1 MGSRSIH
8 GAVLT
13 DAPMDLVVGK
23 RGTQMFDDVDSGWE
37 KRVVEPE
44 AFLSRIEPGM
54 SIFLGTGVAEPRT
67 LVKKLMTSEMG
78 NLTDLELVQIVSLGD
93 AISFKNTTR
102 NHKVR
107 LKTFFSGWLASEAI
121 TSGLVDMIP
130 CRFSRIPKLVESG
143 AIRVDVA
150 FVQIT
155 PPDKAGYASLGVSVD
170 VAKYAMERASL
181 VIGEINNL
189 VPRTMGNTFV
199 HMDDF
204 HYLVRATEPPIYF
217 PRWPVDDVVDR
228 VAANVASVV
237 DDGSCI
243 AFYSGPLFEALGR
256 HLAHKR
262 QLGVHSYFFTDPL
275 MDLIKCGAVTNRRKH
290 HFRDKSLTAYAQ
302 GTPELMRWL
311 HRNPLVEF
319 QGIDVVSDHQR
330 ISLNDRMVAILPAR
344 KVDLTGGVALHIG
357 KGNVTPGP
365 GQAQDFFAGAEHSR
379 GGRTIFALPSRN
391 LKGQSNILLSLEDF
405 PNQFTN
411 RESLD
416 LIITEYGIA
425 SMIGRTVR
433 ERAQAL
439 IDIAHPDHRAGL
451 IDEAKRANILYADQI
466 YLSDSGLLYPDMI
479 ATMHTFRGG
488 QRVRFRA
495 IKPSDEEEMRKLFYR
510 FSDTAVY
517 YRYFS
522 PIKTM
527 PHHKMQEYVNVDYQ
541 RIMSIVGTVEQSG
554 TEKVIAEG
562 RYVRHHK
569 RPVADVAFVVDEK
582 YQGLGIASYLFEMLI
597 RIAREQGIVGF
608 TADVIADN
616 KAMLKVFE
624 KAPFPI
630 RAIMESGIYTLTIP
644 IVDTAEPMAGAS
656 AGNG

>member
-1 MGSRSIH
+1 
-8 GAVLT
+8 
-13 DAPMDLVVGK
+13 
-23 RGTQMFDDVDSGWE
+23 MFDDVDSGWE
-37 KRVVEPE
+37 KCVVAPE

-67 LVKKLMTSEMG
+67 IVKKLMTAEMS

-93 AISFKNTTR
+93 AISFKNTAGD
-102 NHKVR
+102 HKFR
-107 LKTFFSGWLASEAI
+107 LKTFFAGWLASEAI
-121 TSGLVDMIP
+121 TSGYVDMIP
-130 CRFSRIPKLVESG
+130 CRFSQIPKLVESG

-181 VIGEINNL
+181 VVGEINNL

-199 HMDDF
+199 HVDDF
-204 HYLVRATEPPIYF
+204 DYLVRANEPPIYF
-217 PRWPVDDVVDR
+217 PRWPVDDVIDR

-237 DDGSCI
+237 EDGSCI
-243 AFYSGPLFEALGR
+243 AFYSGALFEALGR
-256 HLAHKR
+256 HLARKR
-262 QLGVHSYFFTDPL
+262 HLGVHTYFFTDPL
-275 MDLIKCGAVTNRRKH
+275 MDLIKCGAITNRKKN

-330 ISLNDRMVAILPAR
+330 ISLNDRMIAILPAR
-344 KVDLTGGVALHIG
+344 KVDLTGGIALHIG
-357 KGNVTPGP
+357 KGHVTPGP
-365 GQAQDFFAGAEHSR
+365 GHAQEFFAGAEHSR
-379 GGRTIFALPSRN
+379 GGRTVFALSSRN
-391 LKGQSNILLSLEDF
+391 LKGQSNILLSVEEF
-405 PNQFTN
+405 PNQFNN

-416 LIITEYGIA
+416 LIVTEYGIV
-425 SMIGRTVR
+425 SLTGRTVR

-439 IDIAHPDHRAGL
+439 IDIAHPDDRAEL
-451 IDEAKRANILYADQI
+451 ICKAKKANILYADQI
-466 YLSDSGLLYPDMI
+466 FLSDSACLYPEKQVY
-479 ATMHTFRGG
+479 THTFKGALT
-488 QRVRFRA
+488 VKFRS

-510 FSDTAVY
+510 FSDTSVY

-527 PHHKMQEYVNVDYQ
+527 PHRKMQEYVNIDY
-541 RIMSIVGTVEQSG
+541 RRMMSLVGTIDLSG
-554 TEKVIAEG
+554 TERIIAEG
-562 RYVRHHK
+562 RYVRHHNL
-569 RPVADVAFVVDEK
+569 PFADVAFIVDEN
-582 YQGLGIASYLFEMLI
+582 YQGRGIASFLFEILI
-597 RIAREQGIVGF
+597 RAAREQGIEWF

-630 RAIMESGIYTLTIP
+630 RAVMESGIYNLTIP
-644 IVDTAEPMAGAS
+644 FTDSGEPTAHTVSMKS
-656 AGNG
+656 